1 MILPADDDDNPPM
14 MIGIEIKTVQ
24 DDRAVG
30 KLCLVAICL
39 NTTEAG
45 LAGLQE
51 TSPAWKPA
59 AFVLPI
65 SCRWHRH
72 GSKWTKEP
80 HEPFASGWL
89 ARFFSLDRFAPLLVF
104 ESAGW
109 RCSSRCQRK
118 SEQVKNRYTC
128 SMSGERKIATTN
140 HHAKGSRARANH
152 QSNKCR
158 PFVHVHVSSLIR
170 PLYVS
175 SLSFC
180 LTKKTRTHQS

>member
-89 ARFFSLDRFAPLLVF
+89 ARFFSLDRFAPLLVLRVR
-104 ESAGW
+104 AGGVVPDANG
-109 RCSSRCQRK
+109 SQSK
-118 SEQVKNRYTC
+118 SKTD
-128 SMSGERKIATTN
+128 I
-140 HHAKGSRARANH
+140 
-152 QSNKCR
+152 
-158 PFVHVHVSSLIR
+158 HVLVA
-170 PLYVS
+170 
-175 SLSFC
+175 
-180 LTKKTRTHQS
+180 